1 MISFD
6 FLCSIIPKSNSD
18 VILRAAE
25 RNLHT
30 NSFSAN
36 IFSTISGISKEEVDK
51 NITGIYKFYSGDI
64 QIVFVYGRFDNLKY
78 DKNRDEVTPAIVTYD
93 IDFKPIIYILVDNI
107 LDNNDSDCT
116 MFDKVISTLR
126 AVAVKMSNHKKEHEH
141 SILYRGDYVMNN
153 LVILAAICS
162 LDTVLPGWYRLSR
175 DKILKQS
182 SKSSFDSLD
191 RCLDDYESCV
201 ANIKSSIYLTD
212 ILEEANEFHFE
223 YMKLKIDNMEG

>member
-51 NITGIYKFYSGDI
+51 NITGIYKFYSGDTNI
-64 QIVFVYGRFDNLKY
+64 IFVYGRFDNLKY
-78 DKNRDEVTPAIVTYD
+78 GRNRDEVTPAIVTFD

-107 LDNNDSDCT
+107 LDNNDSDYT
-116 MFDKVISTLR
+116 MFDKVITALKSVVL
-126 AVAVKMSNHKKEHEH
+126 KMSNYNKEHGYP
-141 SILYRGDYVMNN
+141 IYKAGYVINS
-153 LVILAAICS
+153 LTTLAAICS
-162 LDTVLPGWYRLSR
+162 LDTILPGWYRLSR

-191 RCLDDYESCV
+191 RCFDDYDNCV